1 MILTTSFI
9 GWLLLGEGG
18 RGVKRREGLGES
30 SERVGSWRRGG
41 KGTFFMNQRD
51 SVWRGGYFFRRI

>member
-18 RGVKRREGLGES
+18 REVKRREEVGNEVKEWGVGEKKKWK
-30 SERVGSWRRGG
+30 RVRH
-41 KGTFFMNQRD
+41 FLANQRD
-51 SVWRGGYFFRRI
+51 SVCGWK